1 MVGHAHSLTSQQ
13 PVVQA
18 AIFPG
23 LNADE
28 APIKGARLIDGLKTN
43 TDKEVVGE
51 PCAVI
56 GRDDET
62 GAK

>member
-1 MVGHAHSLTSQQ
+1 MQQ
-13 PVVQA
+13 TFVQA